1 MNQNTSLFIFLI
13 NNYLKPLWK
22 WVLLLVFLSLM
33 VTFLTALQ
41 PLFVSGLL
49 EIILGGGQHLVDN
62 LPDSPSTQP
71 DSFFNLNTIGFNLKS
86 YFFDESK
93 LLNNNKIEVALIIL
107 KYFLIIA
114 ILLSIFHYGVN
125 VCTAWI
131 KSNSSRLIRSHI
143 IEHILSLDLK
153 FFQDQKSGE
162 LISRFTQDAAS
173 ISIGIG
179 PLIQGI
185 ITQGSLAIIYS
196 FYLFST
202 NYLLA
207 LGTLLFIFL
216 QWIVSA
222 ILKKP
227 VRSSEKN
234 VFDKTADLV
243 STFQEILTN
252 IRVIKSFGAAEHE
265 INKINKDIEAS
276 RKSELIS
283 ASIKSAEPSARLFL
297 DNFAIS
303 GIFIIGIIQLQAG
316 QLNPQGFLLFL
327 FVGRLLITPIKNL
340 FTIIVWVQ
348 AILASYDRLSE
359 IFKVKNDIKS
369 GDLPIKSFN
378 SNLAIK
384 NISFSYGEVEVLK
397 NVSFE
402 LKKGEILGIVGSSG
416 AGKSTLTDLIL
427 RLSDPISGAI
437 LMDGINLKELK
448 IRDYQKIFG
457 VVPQESLLF
466 NDTIANNISFSSEV
480 FNENDIEAAA
490 KIANSHDFIMR
501 LSNGYQT
508 LVGDRGVKL
517 SGGQR
522 QRIAIARA
530 IYSKPEIVIFDEATS
545 SLDSHSEKQV
555 QIAIEKILSKSTA
568 IIVAHRLSTILHA
581 DKIIVLS
588 KGKIEAIGSHQELL
602 ARSETYLKLYTLQ
615 FNG

>member
-1 MNQNTSLFIFLI
+1 MLKFIRH
-13 NNYLKPLWK
+13 
-22 WVLLLVFLSLM
+22 LL
-33 VTFLTALQ
+33 
-41 PLFVSGLL
+41 G
-49 EIILGGGQHLVDN
+49 
-62 LPDSPSTQP
+62 
-71 DSFFNLNTIGFNLKS
+71 
-86 YFFDESK
+86 
-93 LLNNNKIEVALIIL
+93 
-107 KYFLIIA
+107 
-114 ILLSIFHYGVN
+114 
-125 VCTAWI
+125 
-131 KSNSSRLIRSHI
+131 SNRKRCLSRLIGLGHKMGV
-143 IEHILSLDLK
+143 ILIMAGG
-153 FFQDQKSGE
+153 FQTV
-162 LISRFTQDAAS
+162 LTNQD
-173 ISIGIG
+173 
-179 PLIQGI
+179 
-185 ITQGSLAIIYS
+185 
-196 FYLFST
+196 
-202 NYLLA
+202 
-207 LGTLLFIFL
+207 
-216 QWIVSA
+216 
-222 ILKKP
+222 
-227 VRSSEKN
+227 
-234 VFDKTADLV
+234 
-243 STFQEILTN
+243 FQEILTN

-348 AILASYDRLSE
+348 AILASYD
-359 IFKVKNDIKS
+359 
-369 GDLPIKSFN
+369 KSFN

-602 ARSETYLKLYTLQ
+602 ERSETYLKLYTLQ